1 MSDAIQHS
9 ALIVGVLNLF
19 HLDHL
24 RLLQHLDSVEAMVV
38 LRLHQVHATEA
49 TGTQGALKA
58 EVIQGVFPF
67 GGAGITATGMVRL
80 RLTAGSRM
88 HGALLGGVNYILYTS
103 RIGIGL
109 REARGMM
116 GRRRGLRHS
125 GLHGGYLTVGGF
137 FCSRRPIGLL
147 RHGILRLRGG
157 VCCRARIGGG
167 LGLMVVVEEVVVVLV
182 VVVVVV
188 VFGSVW

>member
-1 MSDAIQHS
+1 MPDAVQHA

-24 RLLQHLDSVEAMVV
+24 RLLQHLDGIEAVV
-38 LRLHQVHATEA
+38 MFRLHQVHATEA
-49 TGTQGALKA
+49 TGTEGALKG
-58 EVIQGVFPF
+58 EVIQRVFPF
-67 GGAGITATGMVRL
+67 GGAGITASGVVRL
-80 RLTAGSRM
+80 RMTAGSRM
-88 HGALLGGVNYILYTS
+88 HGALLGGMNYILYTS

-137 FCSRRPIGLL
+137 VCTRRPTGLL
-147 RHGILRLRGG
+147 LRNGILRLSGG
-157 VCCRARIGGG
+157 VRRRARIGGG
-167 LGLMVVVEEVVVVLV
+167 LGLMVVVEEVVVV